1 MFLGAGWKPYFI
13 IHLRLI
19 EMKIGTLL
27 DIGHN
32 SAANVKIVVE
42 DCIQMGDLAISFID
56 PQSACNFFEASSPGH
71 ASGVLPATKSK
82 TIAGRPR

>member
-1 MFLGAGWKPYFI
+1 MLSIAFHQQHAGLHGSFGAGWKPYFI

-56 PQSACNFFEASSPGH
+56 PQSALQF
-71 ASGVLPATKSK
+71 L
-82 TIAGRPR
+82 